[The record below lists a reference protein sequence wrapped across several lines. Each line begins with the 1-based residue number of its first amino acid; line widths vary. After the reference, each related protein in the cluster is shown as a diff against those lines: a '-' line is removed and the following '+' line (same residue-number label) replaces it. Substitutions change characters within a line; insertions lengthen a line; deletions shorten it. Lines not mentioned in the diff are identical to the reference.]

1 MRGGIIAA
9 GSGSRLQ
16 QQGISQPKPLIK
28 IGDKTLLGWTVS
40 HFIKA
45 GIQDLVIIF
54 NESIAKPCISHL
66 KEYYPDIKFEFI
78 IKTTRSSFESFY
90 EVSSRLK
97 NDPFVISTVD
107 TIFHPQS
114 FKNFIDFFKTLPNP
128 SVVLGTTSFIDDEK
142 PLYVSMDL
150 NNKIHAIDIAKSSVI
165 TCGIYGFY
173 PKSIAYAQNQSFTAL
188 RKFLKFVV
196 TTPIPVFGHMIDK
209 SIDVDRP
216 ADIIEAEK
224 LIARWKNI

>member
-16 QQGISQPKPLIK
+16 QQSISQPKPLIK
-28 IGDKTLLGWTVS
+28 IGDKTLVGWTVS
-40 HFIKA
+40 HFIEA

-54 NESIAKPCISHL
+54 NENIAKTCITHL
-66 KEYYPDIKFEFI
+66 NEYYPNVKFEFI
-78 IKTTRSSFESFY
+78 VKTTQSSFESFY

-107 TIFHPQS
+107 SIFHPNS
-114 FKNFIDFFKTLPNP
+114 FREFVNFFKTLPDP

-142 PLYVSMDL
+142 PLYVSMDQ
-150 NNKIHAIDIAKSSVI
+150 NNRIHAIDLAKTSVV

-173 PKSIAYAQNQSFTAL
+173 PKSIAYAQNQSFAAL
-188 RKFLKFVV
+188 RKFLKFIVN
-196 TTPIPVFGHMIDK
+196 TPIPVFGHMIEK

-216 ADIIEAEK
+216 EDIIEAEK
-224 LIARWKNI
+224 LITQWKNL